1 MKILVCGGAG
11 YIGSHMVRRLMAVGH
26 EPVVYDNLST
36 GHAEAIGDAAFVRAD
51 LLDADALRQVFAANA
66 FDAVMHFCAR
76 SLVAES
82 VADPYAYYSNNVAG
96 TLQLLMAM
104 REAGVEKIVFSSSA
118 AVYGHPQAD
127 LIDEDHAL
135 APINPY
141 GKSKRMAEAML
152 ADAAEAY
159 GLRSA
164 ALRYFNAAGASLY
177 GLHGEAHEP
186 ETHLI
191 PNVLRAAAG
200 SGPGLTVYGGDYATP
215 DGSCVRD
222 FVHVDDLADAHL
234 RALEYLERHPGA
246 HAFNLGSGRGFSV
259 LEVVA
264 AAAEAAGRN
273 IPYRMAERRPG
284 DPARLVASNE
294 KARRELGWDPSQ
306 GGIAEIIASAWRWH
320 RAPRY

>member
-11 YIGSHMVRRLMAVGH
+11 YIGSHMVRRLAAAGH

-36 GHAEAIGDAAFVRAD
+36 GHAEAIGAATLIHAD
-51 LLDADALRQVFAANA
+51 LLDAEALRRTFAAQA

-82 VADPYAYYSNNVAG
+82 IVDPYAYYSNNVAG
-96 TLQLLMAM
+96 TLRLLMAM
-104 REAGVEKIVFSSSA
+104 REAGVAKLVFSSSA
-118 AVYGHPQAD
+118 AVYGHPRTD
-127 LIDEDHAL
+127 LIDESHPA

-141 GKSKRMAEAML
+141 GKSKQMAEAML
-152 ADAAEAY
+152 ADGAEAY

-164 ALRYFNAAGASLY
+164 ALRYFNAAGASLD
-177 GLHGEAHEP
+177 GRHGEAHEP

-200 SGPGLTVYGGDYATP
+200 TGPGLTVYGDDYPTP
-215 DGSCVRD
+215 DGSAIRD

-234 RALEYLERHPGA
+234 RALDHLEPHAGA

-259 LEVVA
+259 LETIA
-264 AAAEAAGRN
+264 SAAEVTGRN
-273 IPYRMAERRPG
+273 IPYRTAGRRPG
-284 DPARLVASNE
+284 DPDRLVASND
-294 KARRELGWDPSQ
+294 KARRELGWTPRHPD
-306 GGIAEIIASAWRWH
+306 IAEIIASAWRWH
-320 RAPRY
+320 LAPKY

>member
-11 YIGSHMVRRLMAVGH
+11 YIGSHMVRRLIAAGH

-36 GHAEAIGDAAFVRAD
+36 GHIEAIGDAAFVHAD
-51 LLDADALRQVFAANA
+51 VLDASALRQVFASNA

-82 VADPYAYYSNNVAG
+82 VADPYAYYSNNVGG
-96 TLQLLMAM
+96 TLALLTAM
-104 REAGVEKIVFSSSA
+104 REAGVDRIVFSSSA
-118 AVYGHPQAD
+118 AVYGEPRQES
-127 LIDEDHAL
+127 IDEGHPM

-141 GKSKRMAEAML
+141 GRSKQMAEAML
-152 ADAAEAY
+152 ADAAQAY

-164 ALRYFNAAGASLY
+164 ALRYFNAAGASPD

-200 SGPGLTVYGGDYATP
+200 LGPRLTVYGKDYATR

-234 RALEYLERHPGA
+234 QAMDYLDRHTGA
-246 HAFNLGSGRGFSV
+246 HAFNLGNGLGFSV
-259 LEVVA
+259 LEVIA
-264 AAAEAAGRN
+264 AAVDVTGRK
-273 IPYRMAERRPG
+273 IPYETADRRPG
-284 DPARLVASNE
+284 DPERLVACSD
-294 KARRELGWDPSQ
+294 KAKRELGWTPRHADIE
-306 GGIAEIIASAWRWH
+306 GIVASAWSWH
-320 RAPRY
+320 RAQKY

>member
-51 LLDADALRQVFAANA
+51 LLDPDALRRVFAANA

-118 AVYGHPQAD
+118 AVYGHPQAA

-164 ALRYFNAAGASLY
+164 ALRYFNAAGASLD

-200 SGPGLTVYGGDYATP
+200 TGPGLTVYGGDYATP

-234 RALEYLERHPGA
+234 RALEYLERRPGA

-294 KARRELGWDPSQ
+294 KARRELGWDPSR